1 MNRNPETDRYGDG
14 DVPEI
19 DTKPYSNG
27 HAPEIDTER
36 CHNRH
41 APEIDTE
48 RYRNSAQVE
57 PLPESTRERRD
68 GPGGN

>member
-1 MNRNPETDRYGDG
+1 MKQNPEADRYGDG

-19 DTKPYSNG
+19 DTKPYQNG
-27 HAPEIDTER
+27 HT
-36 CHNRH
+36 
-41 APEIDTE
+41 PEIDTE